1 MATHQAELPWGKK
14 CWENHPWGPG
24 YENAESAMKIGSLK
38 FDWIPVPGLQGNYD
52 SIGSKTQEAPFN
64 SARGKAFILFFQS
77 LKASEVGRQLVN
89 FAKKFLEDKQQ
100 QTNKQAQPH

>member
-1 MATHQAELPWGKK
+1 MIRLDP
-14 CWENHPWGPG
+14 
-24 YENAESAMKIGSLK
+24 
-38 FDWIPVPGLQGNYD
+38 
-52 SIGSKTQEAPFN
+52 KTQEAPFN

-100 QTNKQAQPH
+100 RQKNKHNHTIINYNYISQLGPI